1 MASASTKEL
10 RLKGSSFLRRHAS
23 RHGIANASRKLTAQV
38 IRELSQHYY
47 TAHKVVVADDDLQ
60 VTYPSKC
67 PCYLDHIVKLI
78 PTPNIEYLEYT
89 HMFLICRSKI
99 HRAQTEVRMEMLKK
113 EKAYK

>member
-1 MASASTKEL
+1 MFFLRGIFSIHTKYIYFSDCNSSAGCQAPVASASTKEL

-60 VTYPSKC
+60 VRKINPGGLAQKC
-67 PCYLDHIVKLI
+67 V
-78 PTPNIEYLEYT
+78 
-89 HMFLICRSKI
+89 
-99 HRAQTEVRMEMLKK
+99 
-113 EKAYK
+113 

>member
-1 MASASTKEL
+1 MLILTIYYFTFLCNRSFILYDKIAGCQAPVASASTKEL

-67 PCYLDHIVKLI
+67 P
-78 PTPNIEYLEYT
+78 
-89 HMFLICRSKI
+89 
-99 HRAQTEVRMEMLKK
+99 
-113 EKAYK
+113 

>member
-1 MASASTKEL
+1 MKPMLQRSAQFWQCSLCLISAGCQAPVASASTKEL

-60 VTYPSKC
+60 VNIQKILFMWIIFSNPTLSFN
-67 PCYLDHIVKLI
+67 HKLQ
-78 PTPNIEYLEYT
+78 PL
-89 HMFLICRSKI
+89 FKF
-99 HRAQTEVRMEMLKK
+99 
-113 EKAYK
+113 